1 MSLARLTAIALTL
14 LNQQNNYSANSKKV
28 LTDANK
34 GDIINIEIKKRE
46 VTLMYL
52 VKVDGFVVGT
62 CGFDEVKKFESAG
75 CICVK
80 NN

>member
-1 MSLARLTAIALTL
+1 MRLKTIWK
-14 LNQQNNYSANSKKV
+14 NFKKV
-28 LTDANK
+28 LTNTNKDA
-34 GDIINIEIKKRE
+34 IINIEIKKRE
-46 VTLMYL
+46 VIIMYL

-62 CGFDEVKKFESAG
+62 CGFNEVKKFESAG

>member
-1 MSLARLTAIALTL
+1 MSLATLTITVLIL

>member
-1 MSLARLTAIALTL
+1 MLTST
-14 LNQQNNYSANSKKV
+14 
-28 LTDANK
+28 NK
-34 GDIINIEIKKRE
+34 GAIINIEIKKRE

-52 VKVDGFVVGT
+52 VKVDGLVVGT
-62 CGFDEVKKFESAG
+62 CEFDEVKKFESAG

>member
-1 MSLARLTAIALTL
+1 MSLATLTAIALIL
-14 LNQQNNYSANSKKV
+14 LNQQNNYFANSKKV

-62 CGFDEVKKFESAG
+62 CDFDEVKKFESAG

-80 NN
+80 KN

>member
-1 MSLARLTAIALTL
+1 MRLKTIWK
-14 LNQQNNYSANSKKV
+14 NFKKV
-28 LTDANK
+28 LTNTNKDA
-34 GDIINIEIKKRE
+34 IINIEIKKRE

-52 VKVDGFVVGT
+52 VKVDGLVVGT
-62 CGFDEVKKFESAG
+62 CEFDEIKKFESAG

>member
-1 MSLARLTAIALTL
+1 MSLARLTAIVLTL
-14 LNQQNNYSANSKKV
+14 LNQQNNYSVNSKKV

-46 VTLMYL
+46 VMIMYL

>member
-1 MSLARLTAIALTL
+1 M
-14 LNQQNNYSANSKKV
+14 
-28 LTDANK
+28 LTDSQPH
-34 GDIINIEIKKRE
+34 DIINIEIKKRE

-52 VKVDGFVVGT
+52 VKVDGFVIGT
-62 CGFDEVKKFESAG
+62 CDFDEVKKFESAG